1 MICTR
6 DVGNLCVI
14 FFAGKILDAGSTLLR
29 MSLSVFFGNLHQL
42 LNNLGSNSTI
52 KFLKLQY
59 CTCKQFHVWRYNR
72 QNSAPVNEARFG
84 LQSSIATCNNPLS
97 NLQNELVS
105 VRAWSSKTTR
115 LKSRKL
121 STNRATP
128 RKIEKLIVR
137 ASTKNSKNQTELLQ
151 PKTVNC
157 NGFQQSTAVR
167 KAIDWPAT
175 ILVFDIETTGFSR
188 QYERIIE
195 IAIRDLIGGKDS
207 TFETLINPKK
217 PVSNTYVHGIQYDMV
232 NRPDVPTSLLSSIT
246 VLCIALAVNISCA
259 EIMDIFLFDLFQF
272 PVLFRELVPILLQ
285 YVRSRQMPGKP
296 VILVAHNARQFD
308 VPFITNEFQR
318 CSMDIPED
326 WGFLDTLP
334 LARQLVMPDGRI
346 MSRRKPH
353 AHKEEFCIGVVFVS
367 WSERGTVNLSCV
379 RGTRHDT
386 TLILA
391 SDRQVDMLNLSNQ
404 GSKLP
409 SVKLQSLGEH
419 YGIPLVGP
427 AHRAMPDVTLL
438 CNVLQRI
445 TFDLKLTVSQL
456 LDLALRPKRHSDVPP

>member
-1 MICTR
+1 MTP

-232 NRPDVPTSLLSSIT
+232 NRPDVPT
-246 VLCIALAVNISCA
+246 
-259 EIMDIFLFDLFQF
+259 
-272 PVLFRELVPILLQ
+272 FRELVPILLQ

-334 LARQLVMPDGRI
+334 LARQLVMPDG
-346 MSRRKPH
+346 
-353 AHKEEFCIGVVFVS
+353 
-367 WSERGTVNLSCV
+367 
-379 RGTRHDT
+379 
-386 TLILA
+386 
-391 SDRQVDMLNLSNQ
+391 
-404 GSKLP
+404 SKLP